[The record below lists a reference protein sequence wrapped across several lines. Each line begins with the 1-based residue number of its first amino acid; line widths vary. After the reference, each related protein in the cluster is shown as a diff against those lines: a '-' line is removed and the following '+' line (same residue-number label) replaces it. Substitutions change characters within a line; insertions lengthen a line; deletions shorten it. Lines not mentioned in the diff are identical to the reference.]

1 MTDKRNGNLGIREVA
16 IVSPEVLVIFV
27 KFLRVVARDDDNGVV
42 SLFRRVD
49 SVKDMRK
56 ELVNL
61 KARVTVE
68 IPEGRWVGVVVEVC
82 VFGVEP

>member
-1 MTDKRNGNLGIREVA
+1 MTDERNGNLGIGEVA

-27 KFLRVVARDDDNGVV
+27 KFLRMVARDDDNGVV
-42 SLFRRVD
+42 RLFRRVD
-49 SVKDMRK
+49 SVKDTHK